1 MIFAFVS
8 LCAGTVGGLPNRH
21 PKRIFS
27 RTSNGISKKSV
38 RFSLEVGWY
47 RKSPRHQPF
56 SEFFAKTIKMLG
68 QFVFGGDFRF
78 SYLLIKYRKVSGSDD
93 TRNAVV
99 RKLAQ
104 GFESLS
110 LRH

>member
-1 MIFAFVS
+1 MA
-8 LCAGTVGGLPNRH
+8 
-21 PKRIFS
+21 
-27 RTSNGISKKSV
+27 
-38 RFSLEVGWY
+38 
-47 RKSPRHQPF
+47 
-56 SEFFAKTIKMLG
+56 
-68 QFVFGGDFRF
+68 GDFRF

-110 LRH
+110 LRQSKPKSNTKVFGLGFSFAKIQVLLVFFGCRHAVVSVFSGFV

>member
-1 MIFAFVS
+1 M
-8 LCAGTVGGLPNRH
+8 T
-21 PKRIFS
+21 
-27 RTSNGISKKSV
+27 
-38 RFSLEVGWY
+38 
-47 RKSPRHQPF
+47 
-56 SEFFAKTIKMLG
+56 
-68 QFVFGGDFRF
+68 GDFRF

-110 LRH
+110 LRHKRTVRTLTIKSLGAYISFLTNISGLLSKDEYTRNTLPGE